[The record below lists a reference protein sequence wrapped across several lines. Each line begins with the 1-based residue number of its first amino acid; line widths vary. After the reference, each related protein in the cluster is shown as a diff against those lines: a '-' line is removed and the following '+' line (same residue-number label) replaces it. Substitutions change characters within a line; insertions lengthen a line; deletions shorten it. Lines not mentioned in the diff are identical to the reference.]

1 MAAEN
6 EIRETIEVDG
16 GAHGESH
23 GEPGVM
29 DLSVPMMIW
38 TWATFGILFFIL
50 YKTAFKPIL
59 ATLDRREEAIRK
71 SVEEADEIQR
81 RLAEIKETQD
91 NMLADADAKAKTIV
105 SKSRDAATEAA
116 RVIETKAKEDAQIV
130 VENAQREIRTIREKA
145 EASLKRES
153 AEMAITLAS
162 KIIGEN
168 LDDERNRNLT
178 DKLISEL

>member
-1 MAAEN
+1 M
-6 EIRETIEVDG
+6 
-16 GAHGESH
+16 
-23 GEPGVM
+23 
-29 DLSVPMMIW
+29 
-38 TWATFGILFFIL
+38 
-50 YKTAFKPIL
+50 
-59 ATLDRREEAIRK
+59 
-71 SVEEADEIQR
+71 R
-81 RLAEIKETQD
+81 RLILLLSSLIAVTT
-91 NMLADADAKAKTIV
+91 LALACGDDEQRFDGDIGDVLAALDV
-105 SKSRDAATEAA
+105 LRDANIHHMNMTL
-116 RVIETKAKEDAQIV
+116 AKEDAQIV